1 MVLTGTGF
9 TIPVEILSYE
19 LSEVMAVLPGSVPDD
34 GPFSRRPG
42 RKAACIT
49 CNGRNASTIYG
60 LSPEQEEPV
69 VDLWPA
75 TSELLVTERSSTSDV
90 GLWNFWLWKPVSL
103 KSQNRN
109 EYMVGGRLVSC
120 HTCVARKIPSN
131 QRFHY
136 FPRLV
141 GGLPREGMIDE

>member
-49 CNGRNASTIYG
+49 CNGRNTSTIYG
-60 LSPEQEEPV
+60 LSPEQGEPV

-90 GLWNFWLWKPVSL
+90 GLWNFWLWKPVS
-103 KSQNRN
+103 N
-109 EYMVGGRLVSC
+109 
-120 HTCVARKIPSN
+120 P
-131 QRFHY
+131 
-136 FPRLV
+136 
-141 GGLPREGMIDE
+141 

>member
-109 EYMVGGRLVSC
+109 EYMVGGDGWFLAIHVWQEKFHLIRDSITFRDSLVVS
-120 HTCVARKIPSN
+120 PE
-131 QRFHY
+131 
-136 FPRLV
+136 
-141 GGLPREGMIDE
+141 RE